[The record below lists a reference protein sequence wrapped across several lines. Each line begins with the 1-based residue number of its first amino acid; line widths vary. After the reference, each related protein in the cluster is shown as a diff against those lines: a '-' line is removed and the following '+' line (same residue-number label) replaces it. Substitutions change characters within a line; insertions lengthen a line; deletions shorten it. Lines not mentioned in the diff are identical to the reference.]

1 MFLSELTIQ
10 QFKNISE
17 AHIEFSPNLN
27 FIYGENGA
35 GKTTILDAIH
45 YLSITKSF
53 LNAND
58 NENIKSGS
66 NFFRITGVYNVHNS
80 FEEYS
85 CIFKSEGRKQFKYF
99 SKDYN
104 RLADHIGKLPLVV
117 ISPLDHFIISEGS
130 EFRRKLLDAT
140 ISQYDK
146 FYLSYLIEYNRLIK
160 QRNALLKS
168 EQLIHVKNEMLDIID
183 SQLEKPASYVFNI
196 RKKFIS
202 TILPIFLNTYM
213 NLSQKQDEVVSL
225 EYKSSLF
232 DNSLF
237 ELLKQNRLKDIQA
250 ETTTIGIHK
259 DDIIFYLNN
268 KTIRYYASQG
278 QQKTYLT
285 AIKLAILKYFKQ
297 HNEIPILLLDDIFDK
312 LDEKRV
318 NHLIKTVINENIQV
332 FITHTNLNQFEKLEK
347 SSDFCIFEVTNG
359 KVNELKTPKG

>member
-1 MFLSELTIQ
+1 MFLRELSIQ

-17 AHIEFSPNLN
+17 AHIAFSPNLN

-53 LNAND
+53 LNTND
-58 NENIKSGS
+58 NENIKLGS
-66 NFFRITGVYNVHNS
+66 SFFRITGKYAVHNTL
-80 FEEYS
+80 EEYS
-85 CIFKSEGRKQFKYF
+85 CIFKSGGRKQFKYF
-99 SKDYN
+99 SKDYS
-104 RLADHIGKLPLVV
+104 RLADHIGKLPLVI
-117 ISPLDHFIISEGS
+117 ISPLDHFIITEGS

-146 FYLSYLIEYNRLIK
+146 LYLSYLIEYNRLIK

-168 EQLIHVKNEMLDIID
+168 EQLINVKNEMLDIID
-183 SQLEKPASYVFNI
+183 SQLEKPASYVFEI
-196 RKKFIS
+196 RKNFIS
-202 TILPIFLNTYM
+202 TIVPIFLDTYM
-213 NLSQKQDEVVSL
+213 SLSQKQDEVVAL
-225 EYKSSLF
+225 EYKSSLL
-232 DNSLF
+232 DSSLF
-237 ELLKQNRLKDIQA
+237 ESLKQSRLKDIQA

-285 AIKLAILKYFKQ
+285 ALKLAILKYFKQ
-297 HNEIPILLLDDIFDK
+297 YNEGVILLLDDIFDK
-312 LDEKRV
+312 LDENRV
-318 NHLIKTVINENIQV
+318 KHLIKTVINENIQV

-347 SSDFCIFEVTNG
+347 SSDFCIFEVING
-359 KVNELKTPKG
+359 EVNAFKISKG